1 MFNINWIGK
10 AVFKNTDLMCE
21 GARAVSL
28 WCLSRL
34 EPAVASG
41 RARVLERLTCS
52 LQCFSMQRT
61 WLCSCGYYS
70 QILALF
76 VPQAR
81 AVFRVLVLSHSVLI
95 AKYQVEVSVSAIFLA
110 TPKCPSI
117 KVMPQCDFRLP
128 LDSMLCHL
136 KLSLTICQVI
146 LFSCVSFHANDL
158 SAFGFILNTE

>member
-1 MFNINWIGK
+1 M
-10 AVFKNTDLMCE
+10 LLLCE
-21 GARAVSL
+21 GARSVSP
-28 WCLSRL
+28 WCLL
-34 EPAVASG
+34 WLKPASG

-61 WLCSCGYYS
+61 WLCSCDCYL

-95 AKYQVEVSVSAIFLA
+95 AKYQVELLVSATFLA

-128 LDSMLCHL
+128 PDPMLCHL
-136 KLSLTICQVI
+136 KASLSICQVI
-146 LFSCVSFHANDL
+146 LFSWPTHANDL
-158 SAFGFILNTE
+158 SEFDFILNTEQHVFPLFKK